1 VTATIG
7 ERNGADADGAAQIHP
22 AFEGAALSNAANNSG
37 VLVESVADG
46 SPAQQA
52 GLRANDIVLAIG
64 RVRVT
69 NVDQLRQAVNGAQAF
84 ALTIRR
90 GNSTLVF
97 TIQ

>member
-1 VTATIG
+1 L
-7 ERNGADADGAAQIHP
+7 R
-22 AFEGAALSNAANNSG
+22 SND
-37 VLVESVADG
+37 V
-46 SPAQQA
+46 
-52 GLRANDIVLAIG
+52 ILAIG

-69 NVDQLRQAVNGAQAF
+69 NLDQLRAALSGATAF

>member
-1 VTATIG
+1 MI
-7 ERNGADADGAAQIHP
+7 
-22 AFEGAALSNAANNSG
+22 
-37 VLVESVADG
+37 
-46 SPAQQA
+46 
-52 GLRANDIVLAIG
+52 LAIG

-69 NVDQLRQAVNGAQAF
+69 SVDQLRQAVNGATAF

>member
-1 VTATIG
+1 
-7 ERNGADADGAAQIHP
+7 
-22 AFEGAALSNAANNSG
+22 
-37 VLVESVADG
+37 VENVVEG
-46 SPAQQA
+46 SPAAQS
-52 GLRANDIVLAIG
+52 GLRANDTILAIG

-69 NVDQLRQAVNGAQAF
+69 NVEQLRAAINGATAF